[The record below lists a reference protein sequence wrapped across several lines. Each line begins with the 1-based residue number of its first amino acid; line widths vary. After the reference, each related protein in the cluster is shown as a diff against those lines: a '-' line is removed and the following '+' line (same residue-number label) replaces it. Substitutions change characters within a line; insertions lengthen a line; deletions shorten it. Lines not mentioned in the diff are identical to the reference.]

1 MSIFYNTF
9 CPFLFIL
16 KKKQEVFFMNVI
28 TEIIMMKTVEGIG
41 EEEFIYVVNSL
52 EENFHAKQ
60 TGFIDTEL
68 LYNDK
73 VSEWIMIQHWD
84 SFETLKS
91 ASQKIFHDKAAK
103 SFVESL
109 RKESVKMI
117 ILPQI
122 RKWKSLD

>member
-1 MSIFYNTF
+1 
-9 CPFLFIL
+9 
-16 KKKQEVFFMNVI
+16 MNII
-28 TEIIMMKTVEGIG
+28 TEIVMMKTVEEIG
-41 EEEFIYVVNSL
+41 EEEFIQVVNGL
-52 EENFHAKQ
+52 EENFHAQQ

-73 VSEWIMIQHWD
+73 AGEWIMVQHWD
-84 SFETLKS
+84 SFENLKS

-109 RKESVKMI
+109 KKESVKML

-122 RKWKSLD
+122 KKWKSWD